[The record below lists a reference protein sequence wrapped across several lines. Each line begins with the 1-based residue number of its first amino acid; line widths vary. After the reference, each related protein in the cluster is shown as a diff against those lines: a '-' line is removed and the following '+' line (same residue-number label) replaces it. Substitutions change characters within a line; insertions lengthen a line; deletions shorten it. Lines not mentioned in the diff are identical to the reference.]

1 MTTQYPGKIDDN
13 TSLPDAIDSITPVQ
27 ADVVNRLKQAILA
40 IESELG
46 TKPSGVYSSLKARL
60 SGIDSSI
67 NSFEIIKLAK
77 DLGGSLDLPQVIG
90 IRGTPVANAIPIAD
104 QVLSFNG
111 LTWIPKTL
119 SSGSS
124 ITFSGD
130 LSGSSTSQTVIKLQ
144 GYAVATTTPTE
155 GYVLTWEASSSSW
168 KPKVASGGSSFTA
181 GGDLSGSSTS
191 QTVIKLQSYA
201 VASTAPT
208 EGYVLTW
215 DSSSSSWKPVAVKLQ
230 GYAVAT
236 TVPTNNYVLT
246 WESSSSSWKPK
257 IVPAILY
264 TELYLTSGLEVT
276 TSNSYIRAG
285 ARKIDLSYFPSTIGS
300 LTRVVKFVA
309 NVDKTATATNVA
321 IQLYDNTNGV
331 LVTSTNLTSTS
342 VSNVEVSATITAGA
356 SSGNLRTDSA
366 AQYELQ
372 LKMTGG
378 SAGDSVACTSAYILI
393 TYA

>member
-1 MTTQYPGKIDDN
+1 MATQYPGKIDDN
-13 TSLPDAIDSITPVQ
+13 TSLPDVIDNGTPLQAIVI
-27 ADVVNRLKQAILA
+27 NRLKQAILA

-46 TKPSGVYSSLKARL
+46 VKPGGVSTVKNRL
-60 SGIDSSI
+60 TTIDASI
-67 NSFEIIKLAK
+67 NSLEIIKLAK

-90 IRGTPVANAIPIAD
+90 LRGVPVANATPIAE

-119 SSGSS
+119 SSGESF
-124 ITFSGD
+124 TVAGD
-130 LSGSSTSQTVIKLQ
+130 LSGNSLSQTVIKLQ
-144 GYAVATTTPTE
+144 NYAV
-155 GYVLTWEASSSSW
+155 SN
-168 KPKVASGGSSFTA
+168 TA
-181 GGDLSGSSTS
+181 
-191 QTVIKLQSYA
+191 
-201 VASTAPT
+201 
-208 EGYVLTW
+208 
-215 DSSSSSWKPVAVKLQ
+215 
-230 GYAVAT
+230 
-236 TVPTNNYVLT
+236 PTNNYILT
-246 WESSSSSWKPK
+246 WETSSSSWKPK

-276 TSNSYIRAG
+276 TSNSYVRAG

-300 LTRVVKFVA
+300 LTRVVKFVV
-309 NVDKTATATNVA
+309 NVDKTSTATNATV
-321 IQLYDNTNGV
+321 QLYDNTNGV
-331 LVTSTNLTSTS
+331 LITGTNLTSTS
-342 VSNVEVSATITAGA
+342 VSNTEVSATITAGS

>member
-13 TSLPDAIDSITPVQ
+13 TSLPNALDNITAVQ
-27 ADVVNRLKQAILA
+27 ADVVNRLKGAILA

-46 TKPSGVYSSLKARL
+46 TKPSGVYANLKTRL
-60 SGIDSSI
+60 TNIESSI
-67 NSFEIIKLAK
+67 NALEIIELAK
-77 DLGGSLDLPQVIG
+77 DLGGTLDLPQVIG
-90 IRGTPVANAIPIAD
+90 IRGVPVANATPVAD

-124 ITFSGD
+124 ITFAGD

-144 GYAVATTTPTE
+144 GYAVANSAPTE
-155 GYVLTWEASSSSW
+155 GYVLTWEASSNSW

-191 QTVIKLQSYA
+191 QTVIKLQNYA
-201 VASTAPT
+201 VASTA
-208 EGYVLTW
+208 
-215 DSSSSSWKPVAVKLQ
+215 
-230 GYAVAT
+230 
-236 TVPTNNYVLT
+236 PTNNYVLT
-246 WESSSSSWKPK
+246 WESSSSSWKSK

-276 TSNSYIRAG
+276 TSNSYVRAG

-309 NVDKTATATNVA
+309 NVDKTSSATNVA

-331 LVTSTNLTSTS
+331 LVTGTNLTSTS
-342 VSNVEVSATITAGA
+342 VSNVEVSATITAGS
-356 SSGNLRTDSA
+356 SSGNLRTDTP